1 MLSDGRLSPG
11 RTLCMG
17 SPNLALLPP
26 GCIAVCS
33 VVGREKK
40 SPGTV
45 AASRGLNIPEPSPR
59 RGRVWTDL
67 FRCRNHLETRIARIP
82 SKVKHQ
88 FVGSCQ
94 LSVRVIFDSVCQ
106 LWGCRTAAAS
116 ATGRQTKPTKGRPG
130 PPANESRASRSP
142 DPRKGPGERG
152 AGRRRRP
159 GSEGRSP
166 SPRRGGGAARG
177 EQARAAASAKSR
189 GQRRRGPQPEP
200 RRARS
205 SAPRRASTNPKN
217 RQRGPQQRP
226 AARRPR
232 ARRRPER
239 AQGPRK
245 GPKARPDDRAARG
258 ETPTA
263 PGGAR
268 GRRRRARADE
278 APREGRE
285 GRG

>member
-1 MLSDGRLSPG
+1 MLSIGCLSPG

-17 SPNLALLPP
+17 SPHLALLPP
-26 GCIAVCS
+26 GCIALCS
-33 VVGREKK
+33 VGGREKK

-59 RGRVWTDL
+59 RVRVWTDL
-67 FRCRNHLETRIARIP
+67 FRCRNHLETRIARNQ
-82 SKVKHQ
+82 SKVKYQ

-94 LSVRVIFDSVCQ
+94 LPVQVKIDLVCQ
-106 LWGCRTAAAS
+106 FWGCRTAAAS

-166 SPRRGGGAARG
+166 SPRR
-177 EQARAAASAKSR
+177 
-189 GQRRRGPQPEP
+189 
-200 RRARS
+200 ARS

-217 RQRGPQQRP
+217 RQRGPPQRP

-278 APREGRE
+278 APREGRV